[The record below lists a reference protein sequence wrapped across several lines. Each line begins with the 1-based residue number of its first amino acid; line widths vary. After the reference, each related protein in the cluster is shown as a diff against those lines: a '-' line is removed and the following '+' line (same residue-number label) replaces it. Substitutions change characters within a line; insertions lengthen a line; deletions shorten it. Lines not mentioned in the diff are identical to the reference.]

1 MQNKFKKLLGIGCI
15 IEASILCNSM
25 NGKCQVK
32 KKKRREYI
40 PKRGRASRITKEV
53 TGQLKI
59 DVQTER

>member
-1 MQNKFKKLLGIGCI
+1 MGSVRL
-15 IEASILCNSM
+15 
-25 NGKCQVK
+25 K

>member
-32 KKKRREYI
+32 KKKKGENIFQREEEHQESQ
-40 PKRGRASRITKEV
+40 KR
-53 TGQLKI
+53 
-59 DVQTER
+59 